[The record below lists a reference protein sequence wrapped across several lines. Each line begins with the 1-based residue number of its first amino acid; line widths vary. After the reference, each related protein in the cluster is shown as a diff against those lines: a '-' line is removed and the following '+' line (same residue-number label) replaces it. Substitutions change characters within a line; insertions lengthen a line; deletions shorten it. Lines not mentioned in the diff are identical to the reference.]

1 MDVTLREMRWAIVVA
16 QHRSLRQAAA
26 ALSIQQST
34 LSRRLQDI
42 EYQMG
47 TVLFE
52 RTNGGTRP
60 TIAGQEFLDVAR
72 RIVQEA
78 ENLAIRLKTRLRGDS
93 GHLTVGVHSSLS
105 VGNLRSTLVEHRR
118 RVPEVSIGLVDGSC
132 DRLMGDLMNSTLDVA
147 FVVDPDL
154 RWHGKFLPV
163 WTERVVVALPE
174 SHALASRDVVHWREL
189 KSETVLLPLRGAS
202 AEFSKLL
209 SVKIGSLG
217 DCNIRRQ
224 DVSLDRL
231 LTLVGIDLGILL
243 VLEGATGVSYPGVV
257 FRQVHDDDGPIRLA
271 FHAIWRQENSSPP
284 LHRFL
289 DLLRERYPDF

>member
-189 KSETVLLPLRGAS
+189 KNETVLLPLRGAS

-243 VLEGATGVSYPGVV
+243 ALEGATGVSYPGVV
-257 FRQVHDDDGPIRLA
+257 FRQLHDDDGPTRLA

-284 LHRFL
+284 LRRFL